1 MTENAVRITAASHH
15 VTVVSSTPSITDWS
29 RRYFG
34 PWWQTTSSGAD
45 TAAGPLVAADVDEVE
60 AAQLAQLVTDYPHD
74 LVTYANAPLL
84 HTRDDDGCV
93 YAHQPD
99 SGLSY
104 QYRPDVLRIAGTE
117 PVPVA
122 LATARLAR
130 ELLRSQLLADGWH
143 ILHASAA
150 VRDGSTVLTLGNKG
164 AGKTTTALLLARSGW
179 QLLANDRVFVR
190 PDSDGGVDVLPWPSA
205 AAIGL
210 GSLDALGVYDDVRAR
225 HLAGERLH
233 PTQHERVTRALT
245 DGRRAPLFA
254 SSGKELKPQFFPD
267 QLTTWLGLPLAVSGK
282 AGRIVFPRI
291 DPAAVPAVE
300 GRGRE
305 LVGSD
310 FFTAGTEDRYPD
322 VFGLAPQTTNG
333 EVRRVLADRLTALP
347 STSVVLSHD
356 MEASAK
362 LLAELAR

>member
-1 MTENAVRITAASHH
+1 MTHTAVRITAASHH
-15 VTVVSSTPSITDWS
+15 VTVASSTPSITDWS

-34 PWWQTTSSGAD
+34 PWWQATSSEAGAD
-45 TAAGPLVAADVDEVE
+45 AGPLVAAGVDETE

-74 LVTYANAPLL
+74 VVTYANAPLL

-99 SGLSY
+99 SSLSY
-104 QYRPDVLRIAGTE
+104 QYQPDVLRIAGTE

-122 LATARLAR
+122 LAAARLAR

-150 VRDGSTVLTLGNKG
+150 VRDGSTVLTLGEKG
-164 AGKTTTALLLARSGW
+164 AGKTTTALLLAQSGW

-190 PDSDGGVDVLPWPSA
+190 PDGDGGVDVLPWPSA

-210 GSLDALGVYDDVRAR
+210 GSLDALGVYDEVRAR

-233 PTQHERVTRALT
+233 PTQHERVSQALT
-245 DGRRAPLFA
+245 DGKRDPIFA

-291 DPAAVPAVE
+291 APAAAPAVE

-305 LVGSD
+305 LVDSD

-322 VFGLAPQTTNG
+322 VFGLAPKAADD

-347 STSVVLSHD
+347 SVSVALNHD
-356 MEASAK
+356 RDASAK
-362 LLAELAR
+362 LLRQLTS